1 MYVCTY
7 MYTYLQKIKS
17 HALWHD
23 SFTRVPWPMHMCD
36 MTNPWIDTPAHGLL
50 SHMRMNHITRVNESR
65 HACECVMSHK
75 WMRHITRIQ
84 QTHQRMTQ
92 CPKTNCM
99 PWVNESCHTNI
110 TDTPAHDATAKNQLY
125 ALKTLVQC
133 CPSLIYGA
141 NNKGLRPI
149 DLAQR
154 EEIKQ
159 FLKVCVNL
167 YIYIHMNIFT
177 YIYVQCVCVCVCA
190 YVHSK
195 KGLCWVRVVSQE
207 AKTQNESCHRYEWV
221 MFYIWMSRVTHMNE
235 SCSSYEWIMSDI
247 WMSRVTDMNE
257 SCHRYEWVMSQIWMS
272 HVTHVNEP
280 WHTREWVTWN
290 IRMSHV
296 MHMNNFIDS
305 FSCVSWLIHMCD
317 VTHSYLWYD
326 PFICVT
332 RLIHMNNRC
341 HSINQSCQTYGW
353 LMSHIWT
360 SHVTHMNEPC
370 YTYE

>member
-1 MYVCTY
+1 MTWLIHTCAMT
-7 MYTYLQKIKS
+7 
-17 HALWHD
+17 HAHVWYDESMNRHTSARLVVTH
-23 SFTRVPWPMHMCD
+23 
-36 MTNPWIDTPAHGLL
+36 AHE
-50 SHMRMNHITRVNESR
+50 SYHTCEWVTSRM
-65 HACECVMSHK
+65 
-75 WMRHITRIQ
+75 WMRHV
-84 QTHQRMTQ
+84 TQ
-92 CPKTNCM
+92 
-99 PWVNESCHTNI
+99 VNASYHAYT
-110 TDTPAHDATAKNQLY
+110 TDTPAHDAMPKNQLY
-125 ALKTLVQC
+125 ALSEWVMSHEYNRHTSARRNSQEPIVCLENAGAVLPLTYLWCQQQRPASDWP
-133 CPSLIYGA
+133 CPTWGNQTIPQG
-141 NNKGLRPI
+141 
-149 DLAQR
+149 
-154 EEIKQ
+154 
-159 FLKVCVNL
+159 VCEFI

-296 MHMNNFIDS
+296 MHMNNFIDA